1 MDIGK
6 LNKRCRVERPVTTLD
21 PVYGSPVTVW
31 ETLSNGARWCNLQDV
46 MPSRDEQIRNGAS
59 MTKVR
64 SRLRMR
70 YTSDIDTTMRVVIFR
85 PTEQIWNI
93 IGGPAEIGARDGV
106 EFMIERVS

>member
-1 MDIGK
+1 MDFGK
-6 LNKRCRVERPVTTLD
+6 LNKRCRIERPIITKD
-21 PVYGSPVTVW
+21 PVYGGSETTW
-31 ETLSNGARWCNLQDV
+31 ETLDTRWCNLQDV

-70 YTSDIDTTMRVVIFR
+70 YTADIDTTMRVVIFR

-106 EFMIERVS
+106 EFMIERVA

>member
-6 LNKRCRVERPVTTLD
+6 LNKRCRVEYPVVTKD

-31 ETLSNGARWCNLQDV
+31 ETLDTRWANLQDA

-70 YTSDIDTTMRVVIFR
+70 YTADIDTTMRVVIFR

>member
-1 MDIGK
+1 MDFGK
-6 LNKRCRVERPVTTLD
+6 LNKRCRIERPVTTLD

-31 ETLSNGARWCNLQDV
+31 ETLDTRWCNLQDV

-70 YTSDIDTTMRVVIFR
+70 YTADIDTTMRVVIFR

-93 IGGPAEIGARDGV
+93 IGGPAELGARDGV
-106 EFMIERVS
+106 EFMIERVA

>member
-6 LNKRCRVERPVTTLD
+6 LNKRCRIEYPVVTPD
-21 PVYGSPVTVW
+21 PVYGGS
-31 ETLSNGARWCNLQDV
+31 ETTWHTLDTRYCNLQDV